1 MTEKEKYLADLDETV
16 SKLDDLI
23 KKGKDMNF
31 EVSTWTES
39 SPTGK
44 KLKLKVLSTEP
55 VIDR

>member
-23 KKGKDMNF
+23 KKGKDMNY
-31 EVSTWTES
+31 EVSAWTETS
-39 SPTGK
+39 IAGK

-55 VIDR
+55 VIER